1 MSRVVGVLCLQPA
14 PPTPQVLPAPPSPP
28 VAAPVIAPVAVAAAF
43 AAAPVREYT
52 TMRHCLSFFEFKM
65 SIFF

>member
-1 MSRVVGVLCLQPA
+1 MSRVVDVLCLQPA
-14 PPTPQVLPAPPSPP
+14 PPSPQALSAPPSPP

-52 TMRHCLSFFEFKM
+52 TMRHSLSVFELMMYIVF
-65 SIFF
+65 